1 MLIFVF
7 LAKIDTFPL
16 LVLYKSD
23 KVCLFVQKKIGHVFI
38 FKKVGRGIFTCES
51 LEIMDEMRLIIIPR
65 LVSDFRPAVFFRF
78 NQLKNVIK
86 PDNTSVVLWS

>member
-1 MLIFVF
+1 MN
-7 LAKIDTFPL
+7 
-16 LVLYKSD
+16 
-23 KVCLFVQKKIGHVFI
+23 FVQKKISHVFLPE
-38 FKKVGRGIFTCES
+38 KVGRRALTCES

-65 LVSDFRPAVFFRF
+65 LVSDFRPAVFFKF